1 MVMIDVVEEVLLRL
15 SVKDLLQCKSVC
27 KSWYSLISSPSFVK
41 LHLKFICKKEDKN
54 NKQLGNKRI
63 AMLDRCVISNGVHY
77 ILDIEGSSNGLVCI
91 SSLYDNRLFLTNPS
105 TREFRILLKPPI
117 LLNKFKRYGFRYYSS
132 TNDYKIVMAINKGF
146 KDGTLVQILSLKSN
160 IWNVF
165 GHVNYQFYDSKPG
178 ILFNGALHWFWFDA
192 NYTRDRKALIVSFN
206 LAKKEFIEI
215 PQPDDTKYDWSY
227 GSILGIIEDRLC
239 IFDTGYNDRP
249 KGIWVMK
256 NYNVKPS
263 WELLLDDYGM
273 KDNVVHYMNM
283 ITDLDHRNNTS
294 FFCADKLRPSRDAK
308 YIGSHIFVQTLVSPY
323 FNNEK
328 SSHTKNQNRGVK
340 DYRDIEEV
348 NVLKDEETE
357 RKKRKD
363 NRNIQM
369 SGSKEKREIDEIW
382 EGGEKKRKR
391 NTDKS
396 NN

>member
-15 SVKDLLQCKSVC
+15 TIKDLLQCKSVC

-77 ILDIEGSSNGLVCI
+77 ILDIEGSSNVLVCI
-91 SSLYDNRLFLTNPS
+91 SSLCDNRLFLTNPS
-105 TREFRILLKPPI
+105 TREFRILHKPPI
-117 LLNKFKRYGFRYYSS
+117 LLNKFKRYGFGYDSS

-160 IWNVF
+160 IWN
-165 GHVNYQFYDSKPG
+165 
-178 ILFNGALHWFWFDA
+178 FDA

-227 GSILGIIEDRLC
+227 GSIFGIIEDRLC
-239 IFDTGYNDRP
+239 IFETGYNDRP

-263 WELLLDDYGM
+263 WELLPDDYGM
-273 KDNVVHYMNM
+273 KDNVN
-283 ITDLDHRNNTS
+283 
-294 FFCADKLRPSRDAK
+294 
-308 YIGSHIFVQTLVSPY
+308 
-323 FNNEK
+323 
-328 SSHTKNQNRGVK
+328 
-340 DYRDIEEV
+340 IEES
-348 NVLKDEETE
+348 NEFLKDEELGE
-357 RKKRKD
+357 QKRK
-363 NRNIQM
+363 
-369 SGSKEKREIDEIW
+369 G
-382 EGGEKKRKR
+382 
-391 NTDKS
+391 
-396 NN
+396 